1 MKKQVLIILAVTI
14 ALVSCQ
20 KEVNVKEVSTALYEQ
35 MESDYEAAATI
46 EEKEAIVE
54 AWIEEVYTLLDENM
68 GDEYTDTLFSGVSY
82 MFTQEQKQTDN
93 YNLHYSSHD
102 QVLLALTWIFARK
115 CTLHQILIKTCRCN
129 HKKYTSQKLFPE
141 I

>member
-54 AWIEEVYTLLDENM
+54 A
-68 GDEYTDTLFSGVSY
+68 GF
-82 MFTQEQKQTDN
+82 
-93 YNLHYSSHD
+93 
-102 QVLLALTWIFARK
+102 
-115 CTLHQILIKTCRCN
+115 
-129 HKKYTSQKLFPE
+129 KYTIKGDRDIDE
-141 I
+141 IETQLPKPGVVMSEKSLAEVSLPIE